1 LLLAVN
7 RICASCCEQQEIISR
22 NFGLLVNLQE
32 LVVKKKKKQQRRL
45 AMAMAS
51 ILATDLTRC
60 CICYTS
66 AIASASS
73 SLSTRSRLITAEK
86 KQKKTKKKLLNS
98 GKLLQS
104 VSKEWRWKNN
114 PDPLVVAPAAV
125 AAASG
130 SPLQEGVARRS
141 STREETSV
149 SSEEETSSND
159 VQESAVRG
167 VLFDMDGVLCDSE
180 HCSREAGVAL
190 FAEMSISVT
199 AEDFVPFMG
208 TGEANF
214 LGGVAKKYGVKD
226 FDPVSAKQRFFQIY
240 IDKYAK
246 PNSGLDYPGA
256 LDLILQCK
264 AAGLK
269 LAVASSADRIKV
281 DANLAAAGLP
291 QSNFDAIVS
300 ADLFKNLKPSPDI
313 FFAAAKGLGLPPKEC
328 VVIEDALAGVQ
339 AATAAGMRC
348 IAVTTTLSE
357 DKLMQAGPA
366 LVRKDI
372 SHISL
377 NDILE
382 LDQDEGAG
390 SKFSVNG
397 KNEVEESSNNLQALF
412 NVEIPLPGGS
422 DS

>member
-1 LLLAVN
+1 VN
-7 RICASCCEQQEIISR
+7 RICASCCEQREIISR

-32 LVVKKKKKQQRRL
+32 LVVKKKKKKKKKQRRL

-73 SLSTRSRLITAEK
+73 SLPTCSRLISAGK

-114 PDPLVVAPAAV
+114 PDPLVVAAAAAAAV
-125 AAASG
+125 SG
-130 SPLQEGVARRS
+130 SPLQEGGVARRS

-159 VQESAVRG
+159 VQESTVRG

-256 LDLILQCK
+256 LDLILQVC
-264 AAGLK
+264 
-269 LAVASSADRIKV
+269 
-281 DANLAAAGLP
+281 NLSLSLSLS
-291 QSNFDAIVS
+291 QSLWS
-300 ADLFKNLKPSPDI
+300 
-313 FFAAAKGLGLPPKEC
+313 
-328 VVIEDALAGVQ
+328 IE
-339 AATAAGMRC
+339 
-348 IAVTTTLSE
+348 
-357 DKLMQAGPA
+357 
-366 LVRKDI
+366 
-372 SHISL
+372 
-377 NDILE
+377 
-382 LDQDEGAG
+382 
-390 SKFSVNG
+390 
-397 KNEVEESSNNLQALF
+397 
-412 NVEIPLPGGS
+412 
-422 DS
+422 

>member
-1 LLLAVN
+1 
-7 RICASCCEQQEIISR
+7 
-22 NFGLLVNLQE
+22 
-32 LVVKKKKKQQRRL
+32 
-45 AMAMAS
+45 MAMAS

-73 SLSTRSRLITAEK
+73 SLPTCSRLISAGK

-114 PDPLVVAPAAV
+114 PDPLVVAAAAA

-130 SPLQEGVARRS
+130 SPLQEGGVARRS

-208 TGEANF
+208 TGRS
-214 LGGVAKKYGVKD
+214 
-226 FDPVSAKQRFFQIY
+226 PVLLLHSCKI
-240 IDKYAK
+240 
-246 PNSGLDYPGA
+246 SSL
-256 LDLILQCK
+256 LQ
-264 AAGLK
+264 
-269 LAVASSADRIKV
+269 
-281 DANLAAAGLP
+281 
-291 QSNFDAIVS
+291 
-300 ADLFKNLKPSPDI
+300 
-313 FFAAAKGLGLPPKEC
+313 
-328 VVIEDALAGVQ
+328 
-339 AATAAGMRC
+339 
-348 IAVTTTLSE
+348 
-357 DKLMQAGPA
+357 
-366 LVRKDI
+366 
-372 SHISL
+372 
-377 NDILE
+377 
-382 LDQDEGAG
+382 
-390 SKFSVNG
+390 
-397 KNEVEESSNNLQALF
+397 
-412 NVEIPLPGGS
+412 
-422 DS
+422 